1 MLLGL
6 QAHLRN
12 FVQRLH
18 SLNKLNALKIPRQIY
33 LPFEDLIWGVLHIY
47 QEEESFAKGWFT

>member
-18 SLNKLNALKIPRQIY
+18 SLNKLNTLKIRRQVVY
-33 LPFEDLIWGVLHIY
+33 PFEDLILGILHIY
-47 QEEESFAKGWFT
+47 QEEKSFEKGGFT